1 MAVVGSQGWRSGGLR
16 REGRRDTWKRRWPT
30 EVHIIKPIA
39 TEDGLEFNFS
49 GVRALEYSYA
59 NLGFS
64 LVKDCWGQE
73 TIIFLYF

>member
-1 MAVVGSQGWRSGGLR
+1 M
-16 REGRRDTWKRRWPT
+16 
-30 EVHIIKPIA
+30 HIIKPIA

-64 LVKDCWGQE
+64 LVKDYWGQE